1 MKCLNEM
8 MYPTCEG
15 SSMDNSVYSEL
26 LKEIREEPRALFC
39 DVDVNERMAPHTTFR
54 IGGVADLLL
63 TPHTGDGLCRI
74 LSRLVQDHIPYRV
87 IGNASNLLIDDEGYR
102 GVFVRTIL
110 LRDITFDGTFLIA
123 ETGASLARVA
133 QMAMEKG
140 LSGFEKLSGIP
151 GSVGGAL
158 AMNAG
163 AYGQEI
169 AALVS
174 FVDAFDTKRN
184 CVVRLTKEEL
194 RFSYRQSA
202 VSDQSLVVLRACF
215 HLQPRNVEEIRAEM
229 KELAEKRRQTQ
240 PLEYPSAGSV
250 FKRPPHDYAGRL
262 IEAAGLKGARIG
274 DAEVSE
280 KHAGFIVNRGHA
292 TASDVRLL
300 IQLIQ
305 ERVRAESDV
314 LLLPEIDMIFGR

>member
-1 MKCLNEM
+1 
-8 MYPTCEG
+8 
-15 SSMDNSVYSEL
+15 MDNSVYSEL
-26 LKEIREEPRALFC
+26 LKELRGEQRALFC
-39 DVDVNERMAPHTTFR
+39 DIDINERMAPHTTFR

-63 TPHTGDGLCRI
+63 TPHTDEGLCHI
-74 LSRLVQDHIPYRV
+74 LSRLIQDNIPYRV

-102 GVFVRTIL
+102 GVFVRTIQ
-110 LRDITFDGTFLIA
+110 LREIAFDGAFLLA

-133 QMAMEKG
+133 QAAMEKG

-151 GSVGGAL
+151 GSIGGAL

-169 AALVS
+169 AALVT

-184 CVVRLTKEEL
+184 SVVRLTKEEL
-194 RFSYRQSA
+194 CFSYRQSA

-215 HLQPRNVEEIRAEM
+215 QLQPRNIEEIRAEM

-314 LLLPEIDMIFGR
+314 LLLPEIDMIFER